1 MTQETL
7 IQHLLWRAGFSEKPE
22 IINQYSQKSIKKN
35 VKQLLKDSENF
46 ELINIVNKMNLYSE
60 LQTLNKD
67 STLTTEQRRRQL
79 TQMIKEEEGAL
90 NIAWIEKMIE
100 SKAVLREKMALFWH
114 GHFACR
120 TRNPLF
126 AQNYLNTIR
135 QYSLGKF
142 GDLLMA
148 VSKEPAILQFLN
160 NQQNKK
166 RSPNENFAREVMELF
181 TLGRGNYTEHD
192 VKEAA
197 RAFTGWEFE
206 RIGNGFFFNT
216 KQHDF
221 DTKVFL
227 GKTGN
232 FDGEDII
239 KMILAKKETA
249 NFIVTKIYKNFV
261 NEQVDLKIIHKLSER
276 FYKSEYDIADLMEKI
291 FNSSWF
297 YDSKNIGT
305 HIKSPVELLV
315 SLQRSTDSNF
325 VEKQSLLFIQRV
337 LGQVILYPPN
347 VAGWAGG
354 KNWIDSS
361 SLLFRMQLPYLL
373 FNNTIVRTVAKS
385 DGDVNTDFQTRKG
398 RKNTLETTMNWE
410 VFSTQFKEEDRNELF
425 DKLAISL
432 LQVPINLEIKK
443 GFIAKMEKESQIE
456 AIKKMVLG
464 LMTLPEYQLC

>member
-1 MTQETL
+1 MAKEKL

-22 IINQYSQKSIKKN
+22 IINQFSRQSIKKN

-46 ELINIVNKMNLYSE
+46 ETIDVVDKMDIYSE
-60 LQTLNKD
+60 LQAMKKDTLM
-67 STLTTEQRRRQL
+67 TTEQRRKL
-79 TQMIKEEEGAL
+79 LNKMIKEEEGAL
-90 NIAWIEKMIE
+90 NIAWIDKMVE

-126 AQNYLNTIR
+126 AQHYLNTIR

-148 VSKEPAILQFLN
+148 VSKEPAMLQFLN

-181 TLGRGNYTEHD
+181 TLGRGNYSEHD

-197 RAFTGWEFE
+197 RAFTGWEFDRRE
-206 RIGNGFFFNT
+206 NGFFFNT
-216 KQHDF
+216 RQHDF
-221 DTKVFL
+221 ETKEFL
-227 GKTGN
+227 GNTGK

-261 NEQVDLKIIHKLSER
+261 NEQIDVKIIQELSEH
-276 FYKSEYDIADLMEKI
+276 FYKNDYDIADLMETI
-291 FNSSWF
+291 FTSSWF
-297 YDSKNIGT
+297 YDAKNIGS

-315 SLQRSTDSNF
+315 SLQRSTGSHF

-361 SLLFRMQLPYLL
+361 SLLFRMQLPYLA
-373 FNNTIVRTVAKS
+373 FNNSIVRTVAKS
-385 DGDVNTDFQTRKG
+385 DGDVNTDFQTKKG
-398 RKNTLETTMNWE
+398 KKNTLETSMNWD
-410 VFSTQFKEEDRNELF
+410 VFSKQFTQENRKELLDELEEYF
-425 DKLAISL
+425 
-432 LQVPINLEIKK
+432 LQVSISQELKK
-443 GFIAKMEKESQIE
+443 GFIAKMEKESQPE
-456 AIKKMVLG
+456 AIKKMVLA
-464 LMTLPEYQLC
+464 LMMLPEYQLC

>member
-1 MTQETL
+1 MAKEKH

-22 IINQYSQKSIKKN
+22 IIHQYSQQSIKKN
-35 VKQLLKDSENF
+35 VKQLLKDAENF
-46 ELINIVNKMNLYSE
+46 EAIDVVDGMDIYSE
-60 LQTLNKD
+60 LQAMKQDTLMTTQERKKQLNK
-67 STLTTEQRRRQL
+67 
-79 TQMIKEEEGAL
+79 MVKEEEGAL
-90 NIAWIEKMIE
+90 NIAWIDKMLD

-126 AQNYLNTIR
+126 AQHYLNTIR

-148 VSKEPAILQFLN
+148 VSKEPAMLQFLN
-160 NQQNKK
+160 NQQNRK
-166 RSPNENFAREVMELF
+166 RSPNENFARELMELF

-192 VKEAA
+192 IKEAA
-197 RAFTGWEFE
+197 RAFTGWEFNRKE
-206 RIGNGFFFNT
+206 NSFFFNT
-216 KQHDF
+216 RQHDF
-221 DTKVFL
+221 ETKEFF
-227 GKTGN
+227 GKTGK

-239 KMILAKKETA
+239 QMILAKKETA

-261 NEQVDLKIIHKLSER
+261 NEQIDVEIIQELSEH
-276 FYKSEYDIADLMEKI
+276 FYKSNYDIASLMEEI
-291 FNSSWF
+291 FTSAWF
-297 YDSKNIGT
+297 YDAQNIGS

-315 SLQRSTDSNF
+315 SLQRSTGARF

-361 SLLFRMQLPYLL
+361 SLLFRMQLPYLA
-373 FNNTIVRTVAKS
+373 FNNTIVQTVAKS
-385 DGDVNTDFQTRKG
+385 DGDVNTDFQTKKG
-398 RKNTLETTMNWE
+398 KKNTLETSMNWD
-410 VFSTQFKEEDRNELF
+410 VFSVQFAQKNRQELLDELEKYF
-425 DKLAISL
+425 LQVAISQEL
-432 LQVPINLEIKK
+432 KK
-443 GFIAKMEKESQIE
+443 GFVAKMEKESPSQ

-464 LMTLPEYQLC
+464 LMMLPEYQLC

>member
-1 MTQETL
+1 MAKEKL

-22 IINQYSQKSIKKN
+22 IINQYSRQSIKKN

-46 ELINIVNKMNLYSE
+46 EPINVVDKMDIYSE
-60 LQTLNKD
+60 LQAMKKDTL
-67 STLTTEQRRRQL
+67 LTTEQRRKQL
-79 TQMIKEEEGAL
+79 NKMIKEEEGAL
-90 NIAWIEKMIE
+90 NIAWINKMVD

-126 AQNYLNTIR
+126 AQHYLNTIR
-135 QYSLGKF
+135 QHALGKF

-148 VSKEPAILQFLN
+148 VSKEPAMLQFLN

-166 RSPNENFAREVMELF
+166 KSPNENFAREVMELF
-181 TLGRGNYTEHD
+181 TLGRGNYSEHD

-197 RAFTGWEFE
+197 RAFTGWEFDRRE
-206 RIGNGFFFNT
+206 NGFFFNT
-216 KQHDF
+216 RQHDF
-221 DTKVFL
+221 ETKEFL
-227 GKTGN
+227 GKTGK

-249 NFIVTKIYKNFV
+249 NFIVSKIYKNFV
-261 NEQVDLKIIHKLSER
+261 NEQIDTKIVQELSAH
-276 FYKSEYDIADLMEKI
+276 FYKNDYDISDLMETI
-291 FNSSWF
+291 FTSSWF
-297 YDSKNIGT
+297 YDVKNIGT

-315 SLQRSTDSNF
+315 SLQRSTGSHF

-361 SLLFRMQLPYLL
+361 SLLFRMQLPYLA
-373 FNNTIVRTVAKS
+373 FNNSIVRTVAKS
-385 DGDVNTDFQTRKG
+385 DGDVNTDFQTKKG
-398 RKNTLETTMNWE
+398 KKNTLETTMNWE
-410 VFSTQFKEEDRNELF
+410 VFSKQFTQENRKELLDELEEYF
-425 DKLAISL
+425 
-432 LQVPINLEIKK
+432 LQVSISEELKK
-443 GFIAKMEKESQIE
+443 GFIAKMEKENQPE
-456 AIKKMVLG
+456 AIKKMVLA
-464 LMTLPEYQLC
+464 LMMLPEYQLC